1 MYNIRIKQLPKNGD
15 QRNYSLVDRNDLY
28 IKVNPINQDS
38 NVKNTISAVPRE
50 EANIEAEGGETV
62 IGDINN
68 DGFLEHSKI
77 VGKRHSKGG
86 VPLNVA
92 PGSFI
97 FSDTKKLKIKD
108 PEVLSIF
115 GVTKFDKG
123 GVTPAK
129 IAQKY
134 PMNNY
139 MNILKDEATDPITKR
154 TASQMLKNNLEKLG
168 MLALVQESM
177 KGFPDGVPAIAQSVM
192 AGLQGQ
198 QGPGQEQGEGV
209 EHEVMEGREAAGE
222 EGQMRYGGMA
232 MYQKAGTVKPK
243 KNQITEAGNPVEG
256 FKFYNGITPVTVA
269 KVDLE
274 FGQDNPNAPYIK
286 LSDGERITKEAFQ
299 QLITKGFYN
308 NQHGGIGDSYTINQ
322 NIQKRTILDSDGKP
336 VIGFD
341 LYSGDKINF
350 KGNDYTVVNPNA
362 DYSRGYYST
371 MKPLRDT
378 FDNTQGIIQVRNN
391 KTNQYEYIE
400 GEDLGDAY
408 KFDKTQVPIFPNQ
421 DFRNTYPKTATIR
434 LTNPGYE
441 VVHPEYKNQLD
452 KNSEYTPPK
461 NKSNNPYN
469 DQNSTAEALDTT
481 TVETDRSQKVV
492 IKEDNSKPAAKTV
505 ITPTTKP
512 QVSTGSNKTAPKK
525 VSGKM
530 QTFPKF
536 IIPSGKFKGQ
546 EGSAVKMGDTIRIFY
561 PDGTHEAFL
570 NNKPLPGYRRG
581 GDLPKHQGDTGSS
594 TVGDASGSSMMD
606 DGSSNGF
613 FGGIGDFFSDLFSG
627 DDKSKSDSAT
637 SSLDQE
643 AIAAVA
649 NPSATSA
656 STTVNIPPAATNT
669 TVANPELPTELASL
683 FPPEA
688 TPTSASQPFM
698 GTAGQGLQNGSVATV
713 STGDPNKQV
722 IANNAQDFEIKPRSI
737 NKLPFTPKD
746 KSTYL
751 PWRPENYDKQWK
763 PMAQQAMLNPEGAK
777 AIDEYLTGL
786 IKTNTFG
793 PNIAAAL
800 EGLTGQARYDKILE
814 LATDGDPGLFHN
826 AFLEAMTA
834 KKKDEEIPGP
844 KPEKKRAW
852 SCRQDPATG
861 VKEIYEFEY
870 EGEMPSGSY
879 NTREEAEA
887 GCNGKQEIV
896 EEKPKRRRPWW
907 LQDAVNFAGTLTD
920 NVGYYPPALTQVDL
934 ETPRYALL
942 DPDRRI
948 AAMQEQAAAE
958 REAAYNT
965 TAGNVAGASQVAPSN
980 QRLGQSANII
990 GGVENENS
998 NIFNRFSGN
1007 IAEINNREKMLNANS
1022 IQNYIGQSAT
1032 ARQQYDN
1039 ARRALKW
1046 RQLQAFN
1053 NGVTN
1058 FQRTNQLESMFPQYA
1073 FDRISGDIGFTE
1085 GRQAYDEYGNRLYDP
1100 YINPMGSTGRS
1111 SSSGSGYLTGAEL
1124 AALKKEYIDA
1134 GFTDKE
1140 AIELINQQTGRAS
1153 SNSRSPQ
1160 NTVANAVMTG
1170 STMPQNV
1177 KYGGYKKQYGGTVI
1191 DFGALPLY
1199 FFED

>member
-77 VGKRHSKGG
+77 VGKRHTEGG

-115 GVTKFDKG
+115 GITKFDKG

-139 MNILKDEATDPITKR
+139 MNILKDDATDPVSKR

-198 QGPGQEQGEGV
+198 GEGMP
-209 EHEVMEGREAAGE
+209 EEAMEGREAAGE

-243 KNQITEAGNPVEG
+243 PKAKPKPAAPAPGTFYINGKPNRIVKTYEG
-256 FKFYNGITPVTVA
+256 FFD
-269 KVDLE
+269 VD
-274 FGQDNPNAPYIK
+274 N
-286 LSDGERITKEAFQ
+286 
-299 QLITKGFYN
+299 
-308 NQHGGIGDSYTINQ
+308 
-322 NIQKRTILDSDGKP
+322 DSDGDDANDMWVQFEKP
-336 VIGFD
+336 IQVIDEDGNPDTMTEMTLSDWKKLTAKKSLKMGLTDNLIQPNNYTDISNLTWWNQDRSIFD
-341 LYSGDKINF
+341 IGRGVKYNTINYSPTAPVATAKPAVKPQMKPGYTFTQGNKKYKVVASDVYSPYGSAAGNRQAVSVEQIDDPDQNIGSFFDTKFGKKLIPIDEFNKIV
-350 KGNDYTVVNPNA
+350 GIAPTVVPEAAAGTTQA
-362 DYSRGYYST
+362 DAETAGA
-371 MKPLRDT
+371 KDWVDT
-378 FDNTQGIIQVRNN
+378 A
-391 KTNQYEYIE
+391 EE
-400 GEDLGDAY
+400 
-408 KFDKTQVPIFPNQ
+408 
-421 DFRNTYPKTATIR
+421 
-434 LTNPGYE
+434 E
-441 VVHPEYKNQLD
+441 VVE
-452 KNSEYTPPK
+452 E
-461 NKSNNPYN
+461 
-469 DQNSTAEALDTT
+469 DTLT
-481 TVETDRSQKVV
+481 TKVV
-492 IKEDNSKPAAKTV
+492 VKEDNSKPAAKTV
-505 ITPTTKP
+505 VTPNTKVTQQP
-512 QVSTGSNKTAPKK
+512 AKR

-561 PDGTHEAFL
+561 PDGTHEAFI
-570 NNKPLPGYRRG
+570 NGKPLPGYRHG
-581 GDLPKHQGDTGSS
+581 GYLPKHQGDTGPS

-627 DDKSKSDSAT
+627 EDKSKSDSAT
-637 SSLDQE
+637 STSATPSLDQQ
-643 AIAAVA
+643 AMDAVA
-649 NPSATSA
+649 NPAATSA
-656 STTVNIPPAATNT
+656 STSVNIPPVATNT
-669 TVANPELPTELASL
+669 NVANPELPAELASL
-683 FPPEA
+683 FPA
-688 TPTSASQPFM
+688 DAAPTAASQPFM
-698 GTAGQGLQNGSVATV
+698 ATTAQGIQNGSVAAV

-722 IANNAQDFEIKPRSI
+722 IANNDPNYEFQPSSVKRLPSTSKEKATYEDWKPQ
-737 NKLPFTPKD
+737 
-746 KSTYL
+746 
-751 PWRPENYDKQWK
+751 NYDKVWK
-763 PMAQQAMLNPEGAK
+763 PKAQQAMLNSESAK
-777 AIDEYLTGL
+777 AIDDYLTNVAAKG
-786 IKTNTFG
+786 KYG
-793 PNIAAAL
+793 PNIL
-800 EGLTGQARYDKILE
+800 YQLQGLTGQARYDKILE
-814 LATDGDPGLFHN
+814 LATDGDPGPFHN

-834 KKKDEEIPGP
+834 KKPEDKPEPI
-844 KPEKKRAW
+844 PEKKRAW
-852 SCRQDPATG
+852 SCRQDPVTG
-861 VKEIYEFEY
+861 VKEIYQFEY
-870 EGEMPSGSY
+870 EGEMPAGSY

-887 GCNGKQEIV
+887 GCNGKQEVV
-896 EEKPKRRRPWW
+896 EEKPKPRRPWW
-907 LQDAVNFAGTLTD
+907 IQDAVNFAGTLTD

-948 AAMQEQAAAE
+948 AAMQEAAAAD

-980 QRLGQSANII
+980 QRLGQAANII
-990 GGVENENS
+990 GDVENQNS

-1007 IAEINNREKMLNANS
+1007 IAGINNQEKILNANS
-1022 IQNYIGQSAT
+1022 LQNYIGQSVT

-1046 RQLQAFN
+1046 RQLDAWN
-1053 NGVTN
+1053 NGTTN
-1058 FQRTNQLESMFPQYA
+1058 WQRTNQLSDMFNYDI
-1073 FDRISGDIGFTE
+1073 DRNTGDVTFKD
-1085 GRQAYDEYGNRLYDP
+1085 GRQMFDAQGRPVYDP
-1100 YINPMGSTGRS
+1100 YINPADPTGKNS
-1111 SSSGSGYLTGAEL
+1111 KSGYIFEDRVKYWKSQGFSASD
-1124 AALKKEYIDA
+1124 AIDA
-1134 GFTDKE
+1134 
-1140 AIELINQQTGRAS
+1140 
-1153 SNSRSPQ
+1153 
-1160 NTVANAVMTG
+1160 ANAEVNGKAAVADNKTAG
-1170 STMPQNV
+1170 RNAILSGQALPAPRQS
-1177 KYGGYKKQYGGTVI
+1177 KYGGKVKKQYGGVVF

>member
-77 VGKRHSKGG
+77 VGKRHSEGG

-139 MNILKDEATDPITKR
+139 MNILKDDSTDPITKR
-154 TASQMLKNNLEKLG
+154 TAAQMLKNNLEKLG
-168 MLALVQESM
+168 QLALVQESM
-177 KGFPDGVPAIAQSVM
+177 KGFPDGIPAIAQSVM

-198 QGPGQEQGEGV
+198 EAPGQEE
-209 EHEVMEGREAAGE
+209 MEGREAAGGQ
-222 EGQMRYGGMA
+222 GQMRYGGMT
-232 MYQKAGTVKPK
+232 MYQTAGTTKEEQKAKPK
-243 KNQITEAGNPVEG
+243 HANKITEDGNPVVG

-269 KVDLE
+269 KVNLE
-274 FGQDNPNAPYIK
+274 FGQDNPNHPYIK
-286 LSDGERITKEAFQ
+286 LSNGENITKAAFQ

-308 NQHGGIGDSYTINQ
+308 NYHGGIGDTYTINQ

-336 VIGFD
+336 VQGFD

-362 DYSRGYYST
+362 DNSRGYYST

-391 KTNQYEYIE
+391 KTGQYEYLE

-408 KFDKTQVPIFPNQ
+408 KFDKTQIPISPNQ
-421 DFRNTYPKTATIR
+421 AFRNVYPRTETIR
-434 LTNPGYE
+434 VTNPGYD
-441 VVHPEYKNQLD
+441 VVGPTYTAQPNQRTEYVAPAA
-452 KNSEYTPPK
+452 SAAT
-461 NKSNNPYN
+461 NPYGN
-469 DQNSTAEALDTT
+469 TNQRENAQAIDTT
-481 TVETDRSQKVV
+481 LTETERSQKVV
-492 IKEDNSKPAAKTV
+492 IKEDNSKPAAKTTV
-505 ITPTTKP
+505 TSNTNAVQKP
-512 QVSTGSNKTAPKK
+512 VKK
-525 VSGKM
+525 VAGKM
-530 QTFPKF
+530 QTIPNF
-536 IIPSGKFKGQ
+536 IVPSGPYQGQ
-546 EGSAVKMGDTIRIFY
+546 QVRAVQRGDTIRAYY
-561 PDGTHEAFL
+561 PNGTHEAFL
-570 NNKPLPGYRRG
+570 NGKVIPGYKHG
-581 GDLPKHQGDTGSS
+581 GDLPKHQGDAGSS
-594 TVGDASGSSMMD
+594 TVGDASASSMMD

-613 FGGIGDFFSDLFSG
+613 FGGIGDFFSELFSG
-627 DDKSKSDSAT
+627 DDKSKTDSAT
-637 SSLDQE
+637 SSLDQQ
-643 AIAAVA
+643 AMAAVA
-649 NPSATSA
+649 NPAAVSA
-656 STTVNIPPAATNT
+656 STSVNIPPAATNP
-669 TVANPELPTELASL
+669 TVANSQL
-683 FPPEA
+683 FTPEA
-688 TPTSASQPFM
+688 TSTPAFQPFM
-698 GTAGQGLQNGSVATV
+698 ANTAQGIENGSVAPV
-713 STGDPNKQV
+713 FTGDPNKQV
-722 IANNAQDFEIKPRSI
+722 IANNNPTFEINPSSVKS
-737 NKLPFTPKD
+737 LPFTPKD
-746 KSTYL
+746 KSTYA
-751 PWRPENYDKQWK
+751 PWKPENYDKQWK
-763 PMAQQAMLNPEGAK
+763 PMAEQAMLNPEGAK
-777 AIDEYLTGL
+777 AIDEYMTGL
-786 IKTNTFG
+786 IKSNTFG
-793 PNIAAAL
+793 PNIAAQL

-814 LATDGDPGLFHN
+814 LATDGKPGLFHN
-826 AFLEAMTA
+826 AFLEAMT
-834 KKKDEEIPGP
+834 K
-844 KPEKKRAW
+844 KPETPKETPGETPAKKRAW

-887 GCNGKQEIV
+887 GCNGQPAPQ
-896 EEKPKRRRPWW
+896 KPKRRRPWW
-907 LQDAVNFAGTLTD
+907 IQDDVYYAGTMTD
-920 NVGYYPPALTQVDL
+920 MIDKYGPAMSQVDF
-934 ETPRYALL
+934 ETPGYVIG

-948 AAMQEQAAAE
+948 AAMQEAAAAE

-980 QRLGQSANII
+980 QRLGQAANII
-990 GGVENENS
+990 ADVENQNAGIVNQALGRNAQINNQERLTNEQ
-998 NIFNRFSGN
+998 FKQKY
-1007 IAEINNREKMLNANS
+1007 IAESALAK
-1022 IQNYIGQSAT
+1022 QN
-1032 ARQQYDN
+1032 YDN
-1039 ARRALKW
+1039 ARRDLKW
-1046 RQLQAFN
+1046 RQLRAFN
-1053 NGVTN
+1053 QGTSN

-1073 FDRISGDIGFTE
+1073 FDRISGDIDFTN
-1085 GRQAYDEYGNRLYDP
+1085 GRQAYDEFGNPMFDP
-1100 YINPMGSTGRS
+1100 YVNPTNPTGRQS
-1111 SSSGSGYLTGAEL
+1111 RSDSGYLSGAEI

-1140 AIELINQQTGRAS
+1140 AIELISQQTGRS
-1153 SNSRSPQ
+1153 GSNWRTPQ
-1160 NTVANAVMTG
+1160 NMLANAVMTG
-1170 STMPQNV
+1170 NTIPTQR
-1177 KYGGYKKQYGGTVI
+1177 KYGGYTKQYGGTVI
-1191 DFGALPLY
+1191 DYGALPLY